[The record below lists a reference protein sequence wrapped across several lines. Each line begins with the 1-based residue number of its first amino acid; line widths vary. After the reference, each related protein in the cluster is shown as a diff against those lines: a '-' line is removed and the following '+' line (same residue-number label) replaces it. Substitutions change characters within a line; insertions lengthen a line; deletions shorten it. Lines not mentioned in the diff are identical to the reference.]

1 MLDNRSMGDCC
12 SPAGYPRMF
21 SARHARR
28 EIRRYERRG
37 LDTTS
42 RRILELLKRQGVAG
56 RTLLEVGG
64 GIGALQIEL
73 LKMGMAAAVNVEITP
88 TYEEAADSLLQRA
101 GLAGHVERR
110 VMDFADA
117 TDSVGAADIVI
128 MNRVICCYPDMPK
141 LAAAAAAHSRQ
152 MLVLS
157 FPKER
162 WWTRLGLAGGNLVL
176 RATRRHFKVYVHPP
190 DGILATVEQHGL
202 TTTFNQAGRFWQ
214 VATLQ
219 RPG

>member
-1 MLDNRSMGDCC
+1 MLDNCAMGDCC
-12 SPAGYPRMF
+12 SPVGYRRMF

-42 RRILELLKRQGVAG
+42 RRIIELLKRQGVAG

-73 LKMGMAAAVNVEITP
+73 LKMGIAGAVNVEITP
-88 TYEEAADSLLQRA
+88 TYEEAAVSLLHRA
-101 GLAGHVERR
+101 ELEGHIERR

-117 TDSVGAADIVI
+117 TDSVEAADIVI

-141 LAAAAAAHSRQ
+141 LAAAAAARSRQ

-162 WWTRLGLAGGNLVL
+162 WWTRMGLAGGNLLL
-176 RATRRHFKVYVHPP
+176 RATGQHFKVFVHRPER
-190 DGILATVEQHGL
+190 ILAAAEEHGL
-202 TTTFNQAGRFWQ
+202 ITTFNQAGRFWQ
-214 VATLQ
+214 VAALQ
-219 RPG
+219 RLG